1 MEQKAANRM
10 DMESYVFEIDK
21 QTSYYKNEL
30 TYLFAEQF
38 QSQPDTDI
46 KFVVVTVQKES
57 LKVDGPNTPEMEDMC
72 LYDNN
77 KQMEFMNVCND
88 NFMDLCSKV

>member
-30 TYLFAEQF
+30 TYLFAE
-38 QSQPDTDI
+38 
-46 KFVVVTVQKES
+46 
-57 LKVDGPNTPEMEDMC
+57 
-72 LYDNN
+72 
-77 KQMEFMNVCND
+77 
-88 NFMDLCSKV
+88 